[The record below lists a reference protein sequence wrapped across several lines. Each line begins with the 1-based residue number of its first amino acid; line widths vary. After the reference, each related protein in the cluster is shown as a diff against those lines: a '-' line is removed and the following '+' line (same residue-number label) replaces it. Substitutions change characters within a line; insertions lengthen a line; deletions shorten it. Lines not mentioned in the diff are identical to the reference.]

1 MWQPRAP
8 GRHPERAWDTQSW
21 AENPPLSFPTLT
33 SPASSQDPPCPK
45 IAIYCP
51 RSGRI
56 LLLGCVYCLPGE
68 RWACSPGRDAR
79 GRALLE
85 RSQWPEVQRNRCGPF
100 AKHIAWWDRRR
111 VSRTD
116 IKAVG
121 LPRPLEKNTQLRQT
135 PLSLSLFSVTNQE
148 QDNVGSS
155 QQGSS
160 YLRPAT
166 LGLGGAGSGWDSP
179 RSHTHSEGAVTS

>member
-1 MWQPRAP
+1 M
-8 GRHPERAWDTQSW
+8 
-21 AENPPLSFPTLT
+21 
-33 SPASSQDPPCPK
+33 
-45 IAIYCP
+45 
-51 RSGRI
+51 
-56 LLLGCVYCLPGE
+56 
-68 RWACSPGRDAR
+68 
-79 GRALLE
+79 LE

-111 VSRTD
+111 VSGTD

-135 PLSLSLFSVTNQE
+135 PQSMSLFSVTNQE

-179 RSHTHSEGAVTS
+179 RSHTHRRSCDQLSLWIRSLHRLGLNSTAQSRSESRVDHQTERSAL